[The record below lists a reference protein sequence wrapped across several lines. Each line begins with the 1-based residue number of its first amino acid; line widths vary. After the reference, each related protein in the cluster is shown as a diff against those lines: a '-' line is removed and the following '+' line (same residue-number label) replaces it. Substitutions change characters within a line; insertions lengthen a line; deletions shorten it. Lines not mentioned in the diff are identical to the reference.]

1 MPVYSQWW
9 ALRARCASQAT
20 ASCRRRSALSSL
32 LSEGVAYKCAHAAT
46 DDEVAARC
54 KGGEW
59 CDYERA
65 LRYNLAAEE
74 RTALVELI
82 FLLKGLHAALHG
94 LTGDDELLM
103 RRGLHEITQ
112 AFVHTTMGGATRKA
126 VKYEKKALKAALMN
140 LRNMC
145 ADWAAGQSLG
155 SMMDEDSIKSKAFK
169 SSDHRDDYPDR
180 AVPPSQTQLWLMR
193 ATARSLYDERSAHI
207 KGTMLQEA
215 DLPKETALEVLPTEL
230 EEVGSMLEPGE
241 LSEAGPHS
249 QHKNFE

>member
-1 MPVYSQWW
+1 
-9 ALRARCASQAT
+9 
-20 ASCRRRSALSSL
+20 
-32 LSEGVAYKCAHAAT
+32 
-46 DDEVAARC
+46 
-54 KGGEW
+54 
-59 CDYERA
+59 
-65 LRYNLAAEE
+65 
-74 RTALVELI
+74 
-82 FLLKGLHAALHG
+82 
-94 LTGDDELLM
+94 M

-215 DLPKETALEVLPTEL
+215 DLPKETVRMPPLPRPPVHVRPL
-230 EEVGSMLEPGE
+230 VVI
-241 LSEAGPHS
+241 LSWPSSHGHPLVCILSCAHGTCRCS
-249 QHKNFE
+249 R